1 MEAELSQLR
10 QDLRQH
16 RVPTSEEMVEGME
29 QNTGS
34 LWLSGEAAA
43 RAKTEKSQL
52 LPRHGDLQNIET
64 CTH

>member
-29 QNTGS
+29 QNTGAC
-34 LWLSGEAAA
+34 GFQG
-43 RAKTEKSQL
+43 RRL
-52 LPRHGDLQNIET
+52 LGPKLKNPSFCQGMEIFKI
-64 CTH
+64 